1 MKSVQHA
8 WPRLWTFVRPYRL
21 KAAMTFLLALTAIP
35 LALLAPLPLKIAVDS
50 VIGNHPMPW
59 AGRFSLPV
67 SLAFVAA
74 LLIAITLLMYV
85 QGLLAWLAQTWL
97 GEKLSLDLRAALFQ
111 HAQRLSL
118 AYHDRAGATD
128 SVYRIQYDAQSLQ
141 FVLINGL
148 IPLGVS
154 ALTLVGMVIVTAR
167 IDRQL
172 AAVAMSV
179 CPVLYWITRRFNRRL
194 RDRWYEVKDLDSSA
208 MSVVQ
213 EVLSSVRVVKAF
225 GREDHEQA
233 RFVSRSK
240 KRLMGQVDLARIQGS
255 FDLAVGVTIAAGT
268 AIALVIGVL
277 HAKAGM
283 LTTGELLVVMAYLAQ
298 IYEPL
303 KTMSKKSADL
313 QSGLVSANRALA
325 LLDELPEVPER
336 PNARHLI
343 RSRGHFRLDHLS
355 FGYEPNRP
363 ILRNLNLD
371 IPPGRRVGIQGPTG
385 AGKTTLISL
394 LTRFYDPTS
403 GSILLDDVDLRHYR
417 LRDLRDQ
424 FAIVMQDS
432 FLFATT
438 TAEIYA
444 YSLPDAH
451 HDEIVSAARAA
462 NAHDFI
468 MSLPD
473 AYETEVGER
482 GMRLSGGERQ
492 RISIARA
499 FLKNAPILLLDEPT
513 SSVDSHTEA
522 GIMEAMERLMRGRTV
537 FMIAHRLGT
546 LRGCDMRLELAEST
560 ARVLSA
566 AS

>member
-1 MKSVQHA
+1 M
-8 WPRLWTFVRPYRL
+8 TFV
-21 KAAMTFLLALTAIP
+21 LALTATP

-59 AGRFSLPV
+59 VGRLSLTA

-97 GEKLSLDLRAALFQ
+97 GEKLSLDLRAALFR

-141 FVLINGL
+141 WVLVNGL

-154 ALTLVGMVIVTAR
+154 ALTLGGMVVVTAR
-167 IDRQL
+167 MDRQL
-172 AAVAMSV
+172 AIVAMAV
-179 CPVLYWITRRFNRRL
+179 CPVLYWITRKFNRRL
-194 RDRWYEVKDLDSSA
+194 RDRWYEIKDLDSSA

-213 EVLSSVRVVKAF
+213 EALSSVRVVKAF

-240 KRLMGQVDLARIQGS
+240 KRLMGQIDLARIQGS

-268 AIALVIGVL
+268 SIALVIGVW
-277 HAKAGM
+277 HARAGM

-313 QSGLVSANRALA
+313 QSGWASAHRALA

-336 PNARHLI
+336 PNARPLV
-343 RSRGHFRLDHLS
+343 RSRGHFRLERLS

-363 ILRNLNLD
+363 ILRDLNLD
-371 IPPGRRVGIQGPTG
+371 IPPGTRVGIQGPTG

-403 GSILLDDVDLRHYR
+403 GAILLDGADLRHYR

-424 FAIVMQDS
+424 FAIVMQEPI
-432 FLFATT
+432 LFSTT
-438 TAEIYA
+438 IAENIA
-444 YSLPDAH
+444 YSRPEAQ
-451 HDEIVSAARAA
+451 HDEIVSAARDA

-513 SSVDSHTEA
+513 SSVDPHTEA

-560 ARVLSA
+560 ARILSA